1 MTRKV
6 PGLQVLYPEPL
17 LEIHPKD
24 GEEFGIEEKSMVKV
38 SSRRGE
44 LVARARLTRKCP
56 ERVVFIPFHFR
67 RAAANLLT
75 IDDLDSVSKTPEYK
89 VCAVKIEP
97 RID

>member
-1 MTRKV
+1 MSRKV
-6 PGLQVLYPEPL
+6 PGLQILYPEPL

-24 GEEFGIEEKSMVKV
+24 AEQFNIEDGSMVKV

-44 LVARARLTRKCP
+44 LVSRVRITKKSP
-56 ERVVFIPFHFR
+56 EGVVFIPFHFR

-75 IDDLDSVSKTPEYK
+75 IDDFDTVSKIPAYK

-97 RID
+97 KID